1 MHFFKSKKGQSLIEY
16 LVLVALIA
24 IGSMAVIRVLGQNI
38 SSRLATIAYKI
49 QGVDRKARYE
59 QVRESDYKKKDM
71 SDFFD
76 GATNTDGK

>member
-1 MHFFKSKKGQSLIEY
+1 MRLFKSQKGQSLIEY
-16 LVLVALIA
+16 LILVALVA
-24 IGSMAVIRVLGQNI
+24 IGSMAVLRVLGQNI

-71 SDFFD
+71 SDFFE
-76 GATNTDGK
+76 GATNSEKQ